1 MKKVVKL
8 NIKNIEL
15 LGNLM
20 PALAELRSLRTSGK
34 VASCCV
40 LTFRNGEEKV
50 KAYEETRLAMLKASC
65 KKDDKGE
72 PMIDKNEY
80 LFETE
85 EDKLKLTDEIKLIAE
100 QEVEIEVHAVSVEDV
115 EKIQDFSGELMDKLM
130 SYHFISVN

>member
-8 NIKNIEL
+8 KIKNIEL

-50 KAYEETRLAMLKASC
+50 KAYEEIRLAMLKASC
-65 KKDDKGE
+65 KKDAEGNAA
-72 PMIDKNEY
+72 IDKNEY
-80 LFETE
+80 LFESE
-85 EDKLKLTDEIKLIAE
+85 EDKFKLTDEIRIIAE
-100 QEVEIEVHAVSVEDV
+100 QEVEIEVHAVTTEDV
-115 EKIQDFSGELMDKLM
+115 EKIQDFSGELMERLM
-130 SYHFISVN
+130 AYHFISES